1 MSIIPLVLIITLFS
15 SQIEARSHFG
25 YYSHRPH
32 SQRHSDAYYP
42 LFKRAIDY
50 SWFPEKRIPPPL
62 VKEMDEDSTMANY
75 MAEGNAVAQD
85 IIGDLRSLLTEVNYA
100 GTVLAQAAKAYA
112 VPAPP
117 GVIGLQ
123 SDPDDPKRL
132 LRIS

>member
-62 VKEMDEDSTMANY
+62 VKEMDEDS
-75 MAEGNAVAQD
+75 VAQD

>member
-1 MSIIPLVLIITLFS
+1 MFVPNVIVRRRHIPNPTHFFIT
-15 SQIEARSHFG
+15 
-25 YYSHRPH
+25 
-32 SQRHSDAYYP
+32 
-42 LFKRAIDY
+42 
-50 SWFPEKRIPPPL
+50 
-62 VKEMDEDSTMANY
+62 ANLY
-75 MAEGNAVAQD
+75 QVAQD